1 MQISSI
7 LNPRQ
12 VDDLLHSTK
21 EQLSEADQ
29 HSARATAI
37 MNAVASERLAADD
50 QVFEALEKLTP
61 KVSQPEA
68 LPVESSTIDKWTR
81 ALASLRVLEAKA
93 LLDANLRGFGDRN
106 GEVSDASSPALKVE
120 LEDLQVELQ
129 TLRDEIESVV
139 QMVIGHEIRDPLLK
153 NVQSLE
159 GHSRQTRNGWS
170 SYVSYLL
177 AYLLITL

>member
-1 MQISSI
+1 
-7 LNPRQ
+7 
-12 VDDLLHSTK
+12 
-21 EQLSEADQ
+21 
-29 HSARATAI
+29 

-61 KVSQPEA
+61 KISQPKA

-93 LLDANLRGFGDRN
+93 HLDANLRGFGDRN
-106 GEVSDASSPALKVE
+106 GEVSAAGSPALKVE
-120 LEDLQVELQ
+120 LEDLQSELH

-170 SYVSYLL
+170 SYVCYLL
-177 AYLLITL
+177 TYLPTRLGLTPS

>member
-1 MQISSI
+1 
-7 LNPRQ
+7 
-12 VDDLLHSTK
+12 
-21 EQLSEADQ
+21 
-29 HSARATAI
+29 

-61 KVSQPEA
+61 KVSQVKA

-81 ALASLRVLEAKA
+81 ALASLRELEAKTR
-93 LLDANLRGFGDRN
+93 LDANLRGFGDRS
-106 GEVSDASSPALKVE
+106 GSELSDGSSPVLKVE
-120 LEDLQVELQ
+120 LEDLQSELQ

-139 QMVIGHEIRDPLLK
+139 QMVIGHEIRDPLLR

-170 SYVSYLL
+170 SYVCYWLH
-177 AYLLITL
+177 